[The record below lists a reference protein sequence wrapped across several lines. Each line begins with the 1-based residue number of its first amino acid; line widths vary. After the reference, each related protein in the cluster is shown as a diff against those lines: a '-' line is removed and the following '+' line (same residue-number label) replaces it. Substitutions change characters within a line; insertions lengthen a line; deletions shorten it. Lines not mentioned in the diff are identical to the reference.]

1 MANQSTVGF
10 GLRPLR
16 QAGQGNHTAGLGE
29 WKKASNSAA
38 INHHELVQLQAS
50 GYVLSSTVAT
60 PNNIGSLNGSFYTD
74 PSTSKP
80 TWSNYAP
87 QIVASD
93 HVCLVNDDTRIM
105 YEMRTQLTNLT
116 DPGSV
121 GGCSPIVV
129 GTGSGSPNYISG
141 NLIGA
146 VGTDDQIKI
155 FGLTRDPLNQDVSV
169 SGSVWRVILNE
180 NMLDNNV
187 AGI

>member
-16 QAGQGNHTAGLGE
+16 KVGQTDNNAGLSE
-29 WKKASNSAA
+29 WMKAASSAA
-38 INHHELVQLQAS
+38 INHHELTQLQAT
-50 GYVLSSTVAT
+50 GYVLSSTTTTA
-60 PNNIGSLNGSFYTD
+60 NNLGSLNGSFYTD

-87 QIVASD
+87 LTTATDQ
-93 HVCLVNDDTRIM
+93 VCLINDDTRQM
-105 YEMRTQLTNLT
+105 YEMRTQLTSLT
-116 DPGSV
+116 TADV

-129 GTGSGSPNYISG
+129 GTGSGAPNFLSG

-146 VGTDDQIKI
+146 VGTNDQIKI
-155 FGLTRDPLNQDVSV
+155 FGLTRDPNNQDVSV
-169 SGSVWRVILNE
+169 SGSVWRVIINE
-180 NMLDNNV
+180 TMLDNNV